1 VRARVAKPLNDYST
15 LDRLL
20 HRLAFSH
27 ASVQFAAADCEAAA
41 FGSAFRGLPAERP
54 IFVTSLP
61 RAGTTIILS
70 ALNRLPQLGTHLYR
84 DMPFVMAP
92 LLWSRLSRRMQK
104 ASTARERAHGDG
116 IRISADSPEAFEEV
130 IWRAFW
136 PEKYAAGG
144 IALWTAGDANPQADA
159 FLRDH
164 FRKIV
169 ALRCGERAGEGR
181 YLSKNNA
188 NVARI
193 DYLSASMPDATILV
207 PLRRPLDHAASLL
220 LQHRNFLALHER
232 DRFAARYMA
241 DIGHF
246 EFGAL
251 HRPILFPGF
260 DAARSGLSRD
270 SIDYWLA
277 YWIAAFRHLRSR
289 RDRLTFVS
297 YDALCTAGEEGVV
310 RLCGLLGVDPE
321 GRQGELAREF
331 RAPTAHAALAENA
344 APGLREEAE
353 AIHAALL
360 AEPAPQAARH
370 LS

>member
-1 VRARVAKPLNDYST
+1 MAKPLNDYST

-27 ASVQFAAADCEAAA
+27 ASVQLAAADCEAAVMGA
-41 FGSAFRGLPAERP
+41 AFRRLPAARP

-61 RAGTTIILS
+61 RAGTTVILS
-70 ALNRLPQLGTHLYR
+70 ALSRLPQLGTHRYR

-104 ASTARERAHGDG
+104 DSALRERAHGDG
-116 IRISADSPEAFEEV
+116 IRINADSPEAFEEV

-136 PEKYAAGG
+136 PGKYRSDG
-144 IALWTAGDANPQADA
+144 IELWTGRDANDGADA

-169 ALRCGERAGEGR
+169 ALRCGEHAAQGR
-181 YLSKNNA
+181 YLSKNNG
-188 NVARI
+188 NVARVE
-193 DYLSASMPDATILV
+193 YLARAMPDAAILV

-220 LQHRNFLALHER
+220 LQHRNFLDLHRR
-232 DRFAARYMA
+232 DAFAARYMA

-260 DAARSGLSRD
+260 AEARRGLAPD
-270 SIDYWLA
+270 GIDYWLA
-277 YWIAAFRHLRSR
+277 YWIAAFRYLLSQRAHLSF
-289 RDRLTFVS
+289 LS
-297 YDALCTAGEEGVV
+297 YDELCAGGAPAIAG
-310 RLCGLLGVDPE
+310 LCRRLGVDAQ
-321 GRQGELAREF
+321 GRESELAREF
-331 RAPTAHAALAENA
+331 RAPTSHDSVAESA
-344 APGLREEAE
+344 APGLREEAT
-353 AIHAALL
+353 ALHASLAALAGSGG
-360 AEPAPQAARH
+360 AEP
-370 LS
+370 

>member
-1 VRARVAKPLNDYST
+1 MAKPLNDYSR

-27 ASVQFAAADCEAAA
+27 ASVQFAAADCEAVAL
-41 FGSAFRGLPAERP
+41 GSAFRGMPAERP

-92 LLWSRLSRRMQK
+92 LLWSRLSGRVQK
-104 ASTARERAHGDG
+104 ASELRERAHGDG

-136 PEKYAAGG
+136 HGKYRPDG
-144 IALWTAGDANPQADA
+144 IDLWTADDANPQADA

-169 ALRCGERAGEGR
+169 ALRCGTRAAGGR

-188 NVARI
+188 NIARV
-193 DYLSASMPDATILV
+193 DYLAASMPDATILV

-220 LQHRNFLALHER
+220 LQHRNFLGLHGR

-241 DIGHF
+241 DIGHY
-246 EFGAL
+246 EFGEL

-260 DAARSGLSRD
+260 ADASRGLSPD
-270 SIDYWLA
+270 GIDYWLT
-277 YWIAAFRHLRSR
+277 YWIAAYRHLHSKRE
-289 RDRLTFVS
+289 RLSFVS
-297 YDALCTAGEEGVV
+297 YDDLCASGEEGIA
-310 RLCGLLGVDPE
+310 RLCRRLGVDPE
-321 GRQGELAREF
+321 GRENELAREF
-331 RAPTAHAALAENA
+331 RAPTAHGALAADA
-344 APGLREEAE
+344 APGLRAE
-353 AIHAALL
+353 ALKLHTSLTALARDGG
-360 AEPAPQAARH
+360 AEP
-370 LS
+370 

>member
-1 VRARVAKPLNDYST
+1 MAKALNDYST

-27 ASVQFAAADCEAAA
+27 ASVQFAAADCEAATL
-41 FGSAFRGLPAERP
+41 GSAFRGLPAERP

-104 ASTARERAHGDG
+104 SSEARERAHGDG

-136 PEKYAAGG
+136 PEKYRKDG
-144 IALWTAGDANPQADA
+144 IALWTAADAAPQADA

-169 ALRCGERAGEGR
+169 ALRCGERAADGR

-193 DYLSASMPDATILV
+193 DYLAASMPDATLLV
-207 PLRRPLDHAASLL
+207 PLRRPFDHAASLL
-220 LQHRNFLALHER
+220 RQHRNFLALHGR
-232 DRFAARYMA
+232 DPFAQRYMA
-241 DIGHF
+241 DLGHF

-260 DAARSGLSRD
+260 VEARQALSPD
-270 SIDYWLA
+270 TIDYWLA
-277 YWIAAFRHLRSR
+277 YWMAAYRHLEAR

-297 YDALCTAGEEGVV
+297 YEHLCAGGEEAVV
-310 RLCGLLGVDPE
+310 RLCRRLGVDPE

-331 RAPTAHAALAENA
+331 RPPTAHAAQAGNA

-360 AEPAPQAARH
+360 AEPAAPASARN

>member
-1 VRARVAKPLNDYST
+1 VAKPLNDYST

-41 FGSAFRGLPAERP
+41 LGSAFRGLPAERP

-70 ALNRLPQLGTHLYR
+70 ALSRLPQLGTHLYR

-92 LLWSRLSRRMQK
+92 LLWSRLSGRMQK
-104 ASTARERAHGDG
+104 ASELRERAHGDG
-116 IRISADSPEAFEEV
+116 LRISADSPEAFEEV

-136 PEKYAAGG
+136 PGKYRPDG
-144 IALWTAGDANPQADA
+144 IELWTADDENLQANA

-169 ALRCGERAGEGR
+169 ALRCGARAAGGR

-188 NVARI
+188 NIARV
-193 DYLSASMPDATILV
+193 DYLAASMPDATILV

-220 LQHRNFLALHER
+220 LQHRNFLALHGR

-241 DIGHF
+241 DIGHY
-246 EFGAL
+246 EFGEL

-260 DAARSGLSRD
+260 AEARRGLTPD
-270 SIDYWLA
+270 GIDYWLA
-277 YWIAAFRHLRSR
+277 YWIAAFRHLYRN
-289 RDRLTFVS
+289 RDRLIFVS
-297 YDALCTAGEEGVV
+297 YEHLCAGGEAGLAQ
-310 RLCGLLGVDPE
+310 LCRRLGVDPE
-321 GRQGELAREF
+321 GRQTELAREF
-331 RAPTAHAALAENA
+331 RAPTGHAALAAHA
-344 APGLREEAE
+344 APELRAE
-353 AIHAALL
+353 ASALHASLTALAGDSS
-360 AEPAPQAARH
+360 AEP
-370 LS
+370 

>member
-1 VRARVAKPLNDYST
+1 MAKSLSDYSF

-27 ASVQFAAADCEAAA
+27 AAIQFAAADVEATVMGAA
-41 FGSAFRGLPAERP
+41 YRGVAAHRP

-61 RAGTTIILS
+61 RAGTTIVLA

-104 ASTARERAHGDG
+104 DSELRERAHGDG

-130 IWRAFW
+130 IWHAFW
-136 PEKYAAGG
+136 PGKYRPDG
-144 IALWTAGDANPQADA
+144 IELWTEADAKPQADA
-159 FLRDH
+159 FLREH

-169 ALRCGERAGEGR
+169 ALRCADRAAGGR

-188 NVARI
+188 NIARI
-193 DYLSASMPDATILV
+193 DYLAAAMPDASILV
-207 PLRRPLDHAASLL
+207 PFRRPLDHAASLL
-220 LQHRNFLALHER
+220 RQHRNFQARHQR

-246 EFGAL
+246 EFGEL

-260 DAARSGLSRD
+260 ADARRGLSPD
-270 SIDYWLA
+270 GIDYWLA
-277 YWIAAFRHLRSR
+277 YWIAAFRHLHSK
-289 RDRLTFVS
+289 RDCLTLVS
-297 YDALCTAGEEGVV
+297 YDGLCVGGEAGILD
-310 RLCGLLGVDPE
+310 LCHRLGVDPE
-321 GRQGELAREF
+321 GQQEALAQEF
-331 RAPTAHAALAENA
+331 REPTTHAELVANA
-344 APGLREEAE
+344 SPGLVAE
-353 AIHAALL
+353 ATSLHAELGTATG
-360 AEPAPQAARH
+360 ADR
-370 LS
+370 SVS

>member
-1 VRARVAKPLNDYST
+1 MAKALNEYSR

-27 ASVQFAAADCEAAA
+27 ASVQFAAADCEAVA
-41 FGSAFRGLPAERP
+41 FGSAFRSVPADRP

-92 LLWSRLSRRMQK
+92 VLWSRLSRRMQK
-104 ASTARERAHGDG
+104 SSELRERAHGDG

-136 PEKYAAGG
+136 PGKYRPEG
-144 IALWTAGDANPQADA
+144 IDLWTEDDANPEADA
-159 FLRDH
+159 FLRNH

-169 ALRCGERAGEGR
+169 ALRCGERAATGR

-193 DYLSASMPDATILV
+193 DYLAAAMPDATILV

-220 LQHRNFLALHER
+220 LQHRNFLALHGR

-241 DIGHF
+241 DIGHY
-246 EFGAL
+246 EFGEL

-260 DAARSGLSRD
+260 AETRRGLSPD
-270 SIDYWLA
+270 GIDYWLA
-277 YWIAAFRHLRSR
+277 YWIAAFRYLQSRS
-289 RDRLTFVS
+289 DRLSFVS
-297 YDALCTAGEEGVV
+297 YDDLCAGGEQGVL
-310 RLCGLLGVDPE
+310 RLCRRLGVDPE

-344 APGLREEAE
+344 APGLREEAV
-353 AIHAALL
+353 ALHASLTAL
-360 AEPAPQAARH
+360 AAPDGAAR
-370 LS
+370 